1 LNLISS
7 FFTANMILVFFINGL
22 AFFVMGLAITLE
34 TRRPSK
40 LKLAESLWLLAV
52 FAYLRSLANWAE
64 MFSLI
69 QGQATPA
76 SDNLPLQTAK
86 VLLLP
91 LSCIF
96 LLQFGTK
103 TISAVTHQRYRGLRW
118 IHLVLI
124 SLWMLALIATHS
136 LSMASTDWLLAAKV
150 LARYFLYLPSAVL
163 AGLAIFFHCR
173 VLWEMKLPHI
183 ARDCLAAAVALGLKA
198 ILAGLVVSPA
208 PYFPASFLNES
219 SFLAVVGVPVQ
230 VFRTITALA
239 IAYFIVRTL
248 AVFEIERGRQLEVAT
263 RQRFQ
268 AQQEALEAQR
278 QAREEVEQWS
288 EQLEDAVNT
297 IAMAISQPLELKEVL
312 GIALRKVLEL
322 TGLEA
327 GAVYLVDDRAEE
339 LTLVAHH
346 GLSQRVVQGVDRMK
360 FDEGLTGRA
369 ARSEEPIVVENVSED
384 PRLTRMVI
392 KEEGFQFQAS
402 VPLKS
407 KDRVLGV
414 ITMVSRGRRPFRPQE
429 VTILTAIGQQIGVAI
444 ENARL
449 YERVQGMAALEERG
463 RIGRELHDGLA
474 QVLAYLHLQSKA
486 AEGLLSSG
494 QIAQAQ
500 AELQGMQEV
509 AQEAYGDVRESILG
523 LRTTITPSEGLIPT
537 LTEYF
542 DKFSQQ
548 SGINA
553 RLVIGDDTDV
563 KFVPVVEIQ
572 LLRIIQ
578 EALANIR
585 KHSGASRAWVRFEA
599 DEAGA
604 VITIE
609 DDGQGFDPSRIWQD
623 RQEHF
628 GLQTMRERA
637 ESVGGTLHILTQP
650 GQGVRMTVQ
659 LPTGHLGGK

>member
-1 LNLISS
+1 LSLISS
-7 FFTANMILVFFINGL
+7 FFTANMILVFFVNGL

-52 FAYLRSLANWAE
+52 FAFLRSLANFME
-64 MFSLI
+64 MFLLI
-69 QGQATPA
+69 QRQAAPA
-76 SDNLPLQTAK
+76 SDNLPLQTVQ

-103 TISAVTHQRYRGLRW
+103 TISAATHQRYRWLRW

-124 SLWMLALIATHS
+124 SLWLWALITARYS
-136 LSMASTDWLLAAKV
+136 PSMVSADWLLAAEV
-150 LARYFLYLPSAVL
+150 LARYFLYLPGAAL

-183 ARDCLAAAVALGLKA
+183 ARDCLAAAVAFGLKA
-198 ILAGLVVSPA
+198 ILAGLVVPPA
-208 PYFPASFLNES
+208 PYFPASSLNES
-219 SFLAVVGVPVQ
+219 SLLAMVGVPVQ

-239 IAYFIVRTL
+239 IAYFVVRVL
-248 AVFEIERGRQLEVAT
+248 EVFDIERGRQLEVAT
-263 RQRFQ
+263 QQRFQ
-268 AQQEALEAQR
+268 AQQEALEAQC
-278 QAREEVEQWS
+278 QACGEVGRWS
-288 EQLEDAVNT
+288 KRLEGVVSAIAV
-297 IAMAISQPLELKEVL
+297 AISQPLELKEML
-312 GIALRKVLEL
+312 DIALREAIEL

-327 GAVYLVDDRAEE
+327 GTVYLVDDRAEE
-339 LTLVAHH
+339 LALVAHH

-449 YERVQGMAALEERG
+449 YEQVQSVAALEERG

-474 QVLAYLHLQSKA
+474 QVLGYLHLQSKA

-500 AELQGMQEV
+500 AELQEMQEV

-523 LRTTITPSEGLIPT
+523 LRTTITPGAGLIPT

-563 KFVPVVEIQ
+563 KFAPAAEIQ
-572 LLRIIQ
+572 LLRIVQ
-578 EALANIR
+578 EALANVR

-599 DEAGA
+599 DGAGS

-628 GLQTMRERA
+628 GLQMMRERV
-637 ESVGGTLHILTQP
+637 ESVGGELELDSRP
-650 GQGVRMTVQ
+650 SQGTRVVIRVP
-659 LPTGHLGGK
+659 LASEE

>member
-1 LNLISS
+1 MSN
-7 FFTANMILVFFINGL
+7 FPAANMILVFFVNGL

-52 FAYLRSLANWAE
+52 FAFLRSLANWAG
-64 MFSLI
+64 MFLLI
-69 QGQATPA
+69 QKQVTPS
-76 SDNLPLQTAK
+76 SDNLPLQTVK

-103 TISAVTHQRYRGLRW
+103 TISAATQMYRWLRW

-124 SLWMLALIATHS
+124 SFWLLVLIATY
-136 LSMASTDWLLAAKV
+136 LPSMASADWLLAADV
-150 LARYFLYLPSAVL
+150 LARYFLYLPGAALASLAV
-163 AGLAIFFHCR
+163 FFHYR
-173 VLWEMKLPHI
+173 VLREMKLPHI
-183 ARDCLAAAVALGLKA
+183 ARNCLGVVVAFGLKA

-208 PYFPASFLNES
+208 PYFSASFLNES

-248 AVFEIERGRQLEVAT
+248 DVFQIERSRQLEVAT
-263 RQRFQ
+263 QQRFQ
-268 AQQEALEAQR
+268 AQQEALESQR
-278 QAREEVEQWS
+278 QAREEVERWS
-288 EQLEDAVNT
+288 KRLEDVVSS
-297 IAMAISQPLELKEVL
+297 IATAISQPFELKEML
-312 GIALRKVLEL
+312 DIALRKALEL

-327 GAVYLVDDRAEE
+327 GTVYLVDERAEE
-339 LTLVAHH
+339 LTLVAHY
-346 GLSQRVVQGVDRMK
+346 GLSQSVVQGVDRMK
-360 FDEGLTGRA
+360 LGEGLTGRA
-369 ARSEEPIVVENVSED
+369 ARSEEPVFVENVSED

-392 KEEGFQFQAS
+392 KKEGFQFQAS

-407 KDRVLGV
+407 KNRVLGV
-414 ITMVSRGRRPFRPQE
+414 VTMVSRGRRPFSPQE

-449 YERVQGMAALEERG
+449 YEQVQSMAALEERG

-474 QVLAYLHLQSKA
+474 QVLGYLHLQSRA

-500 AELQGMQEV
+500 AELQEMQEV

-523 LRTTITPSEGLIPT
+523 LRTTVTPGTGLIPT
-537 LTEYF
+537 LAEYL

-553 RLVIGDDTDV
+553 RLVIGDDV
-563 KFVPVVEIQ
+563 EMKFAPVVEIQ
-572 LLRIIQ
+572 LLRIVQ
-578 EALANIR
+578 EALANVR

-604 VITIE
+604 VITVE

-628 GLQTMRERA
+628 GLQTMRERV
-637 ESVGGTLHILTQP
+637 ESVGGELGFDSQS
-650 GQGVRMTVQ
+650 GQGTRVVIRVP
-659 LPTGHLGGK
+659 LASEE